1 MTILLVLFFLILPLI
16 ISYLTQR
23 YRVLNKIGA
32 VLICYAIGMLL
43 GHTPMFNESTYAL
56 QDNIASGAILLALP
70 ILLFDANPRHW
81 KATAGVTLKS
91 MIIAVLALMLVVGVG
106 HAMFGSKITEGWKIG
121 AMLIGVYTGGT
132 PNLASIKTGLDVSN
146 DVYIGVHTMDTILS
160 AIYLLFLMTIGK
172 VWFRKVLKHY
182 PDAQTTDLTTEQK
195 PKTLKEWFVTF
206 DYKYAALGLLIS
218 IGIAGVSAF
227 TGLSLHEKYQMI
239 VIILMITTLA
249 IAISMFNFASS
260 LKKAFPAGMYFIYVF
275 SLAIATRANFYEIA
289 HLSSTIFYYVAFVIF
304 STFVLHFI
312 FSKVFGVDADTM
324 MITSTALICSPPFV
338 PVIAGTLNNKNLLIP
353 GITVG
358 VIGYAVG
365 NYLGFLFA
373 YILH

>member
-1 MTILLVLFFLILPLI
+1 MTTLLILFFLILPLI

-23 YRVLNKIGA
+23 YRFLNKIGS
-32 VLICYAIGMLL
+32 VLICYAIGIFL

-70 ILLFDANPRHW
+70 ILLFDANPRQW
-81 KATAGVTLKS
+81 RATAGVTLKS
-91 MIIAVLALMLVVGVG
+91 MIIAVTVLMLVVAAG
-106 HAMFGSKITEGWKIG
+106 HIMFGSRLEEGWKIG

-160 AIYLLFLMTIGK
+160 AIYLFFLMTVGK
-172 VWFRKVLKHY
+172 VWFRKVLKHN
-182 PDAQTTDLTTEQK
+182 PNVQKVDINTEQK
-195 PKTLKEWFVTF
+195 PKSLKEWILTF
-206 DYKYAALGLLIS
+206 DYKHAILGLLIS

-249 IAISMFNFASS
+249 IAISMFNFAST
-260 LKKAFPAGMYFIYVF
+260 LKKSFPAGMYFIYVF
-275 SLAIATRANFYEIA
+275 SLAIATRANFYEIT

-304 STFVLHFI
+304 STFALHFI
-312 FSKVFGVDADTM
+312 FSKVFNVDADTM

-338 PVIAGTLNNKNLLIP
+338 PVIAGTLNNKSLLIP